1 MTRYLIALLVFF
13 GLNCYAQNT
22 HKGLVLVA
30 DGKEP
35 LEFVSVFN
43 STDNTMTNADGRF
56 QFTSKL
62 DSVFFYSPGYE
73 KLATTFNALKDTI
86 YLQKNVFELDEVVV
100 TNQKSLLQ
108 EVFNDL
114 DKNYSSQPY
123 KEKFMLRA
131 VAKYNGSIYRLQDIT
146 GKLSKKTFIIDKD
159 IKPSKKDFLLEL
171 TNMRKLGIKYD
182 DNKAYLVFSSIEY
195 LYNRLA
201 DVKITEANYDFDEQ
215 SVKGSDEINL
225 NFESSKTSDSLWRFT
240 GYYVLDSTSKAIKE
254 FKINTLFKNN
264 PYNKS
269 KWLRYRTTSY
279 KVQVSFKKNQNTNLY
294 FLSSGSY
301 EVNVETTDE
310 ERSFTSNYN
319 IKFILTTSDNFG
331 DFEVTK
337 NSSATKDIFKLDH
350 PYTEEYWAT
359 QNQLLLTNEMV
370 QFISEMGKDDHEF
383 KISSNL
389 KN

>member
-1 MTRYLIALLVFF
+1 MTKHITLFLLFL
-13 GLNCYAQNT
+13 GATCCAQQA
-22 HKGLVLVA
+22 HSGIVLTKN
-30 DGKEP
+30 GQEP
-35 LEFVSVFN
+35 IEFVSVFN
-43 STDNTMTNADGRF
+43 SNDNTMTNADGRF
-56 QFTSKL
+56 KFTSKL

-73 KLATTFNALKDTI
+73 KLATTFSALKDTI
-86 YLQKNVFELDEVVV
+86 YLQKNIFELDEVVV

-108 EVFNDL
+108 EVFNSIDT
-114 DKNYSSQPY
+114 NYSSQPY
-123 KEKFMLRA
+123 REKFMLRA

-146 GKLSKKTFIIDKD
+146 GKLSRKPFIIAKD
-159 IKPSKKDFLLEL
+159 LKPSRKDFILEL

-195 LYNRLA
+195 LYNILA

-215 SVKGSDEINL
+215 RVKGSDEINL
-225 NFESSKTSDSLWRFT
+225 NFKRSKISDSLAYFD
-240 GYYVLDSTSKAIKE
+240 GYYVLDSTSKAIKQ
-254 FKINTLFKNN
+254 FKINALFKNN
-264 PYNKS
+264 PYNKN

-279 KVQVSFKKNQNTNLY
+279 KVQTSFKKNPNTNLY

-337 NSSATKDIFKLDH
+337 NSSVTKDIFKLNY
-350 PYTEEYWAT
+350 PYTKEYWSK
-359 QNQLLLTNEMV
+359 QNQLLLTDEMV
-370 QFISEMGKDDHEF
+370 QFIFKMEKDGHEY